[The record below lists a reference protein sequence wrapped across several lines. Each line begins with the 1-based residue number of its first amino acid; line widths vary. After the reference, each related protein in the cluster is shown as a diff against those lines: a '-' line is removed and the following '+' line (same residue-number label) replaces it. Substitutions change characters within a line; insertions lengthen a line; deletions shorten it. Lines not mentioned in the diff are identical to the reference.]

1 MAVQIYK
8 YIIDLDKSIC
18 YAHKVNIPI
27 LGRMIVVS
35 EAILRDQVI
44 QKAWEDPGFK
54 QRLLT
59 DPKSVLREELGIHL
73 PDHITLKTV
82 EEGSN
87 EFYLVIPP
95 SPSSGLLKT
104 DVTPLGS
111 W

>member
-1 MAVQIYK
+1 M
-8 YIIDLDKSIC
+8 
-18 YAHKVNIPI
+18 
-27 LGRMIVVS
+27 VS
-35 EAILRDQVI
+35 EAIFKNQVI

-54 QRLLT
+54 AKLLT
-59 DPKSVLREELGIHL
+59 DPKEALREALGINL

-95 SPSSGLLKT
+95 NPSSGVMKT
-104 DVTPLGS
+104 DVTTLGS

>member
-1 MAVQIYK
+1 V
-8 YIIDLDKSIC
+8 
-18 YAHKVNIPI
+18 
-27 LGRMIVVS
+27 IVLS
-35 EAILRDQVI
+35 EAILKNQVI

-59 DPKSVLREELGIHL
+59 DPKAAIQEALGINL
-73 PDHITLKTV
+73 PDNITLKTV

-95 SPSSGLLKT
+95 SPASGVMKT
-104 DVTPLGS
+104 DVAPLSS